1 MNRIEINL
9 NQSVKVKLTKKALDM
24 KQKELDE
31 FNKKFKEDI
40 RMPIDSDGYYNTQ
53 LWILMKDFGNMFQG
67 CYSPILDCKIVIDV

>member
-40 RMPIDSDGYYNTQ
+40 RMP
-53 LWILMKDFGNMFQG
+53 
-67 CYSPILDCKIVIDV
+67 